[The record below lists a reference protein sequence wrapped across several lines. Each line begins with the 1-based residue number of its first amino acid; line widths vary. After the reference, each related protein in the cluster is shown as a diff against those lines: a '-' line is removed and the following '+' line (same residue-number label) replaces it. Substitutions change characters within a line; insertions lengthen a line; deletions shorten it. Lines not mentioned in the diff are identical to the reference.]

1 MGAIKPPQ
9 PVSAPAD
16 VMALARDNCAQ
27 RLRERGYP
35 EEAGAFERGER
46 DDSWSMRHE
55 INRLQSEAR
64 PA

>member
-1 MGAIKPPQ
+1 MSAIKPPQ

-35 EEAGAFERGER
+35 TEAEAFERGER
-46 DDSWSMRHE
+46 DFAWGFRHE
-55 INRLQSEAR
+55 VAKLLSEAR